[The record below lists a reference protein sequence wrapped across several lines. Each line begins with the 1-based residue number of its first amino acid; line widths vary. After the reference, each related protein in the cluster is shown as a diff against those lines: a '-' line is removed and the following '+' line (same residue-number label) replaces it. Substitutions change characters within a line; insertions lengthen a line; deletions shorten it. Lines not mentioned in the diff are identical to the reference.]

1 MKEVE
6 EVITGR
12 YPKEPG
18 VALTE
23 LGRGFASQLE
33 FPPEL
38 EEFLPIFFRDILP
51 RIEATKNF
59 AQELAHKDFLI
70 ELN

>member
-1 MKEVE
+1 MKEIE
-6 EVITGR
+6 KVIADR
-12 YPKEPG
+12 YPKGPEI
-18 VALTE
+18 ALTE

-33 FPPEL
+33 FPSEL

-51 RIEATKNF
+51 RLEAAKNF

-70 ELN
+70 ELS